1 MYPHLLQIGPLTI
14 HSYGAMVALG
24 FLAALFFLNREL
36 QRQGINSDLGS
47 ALITAGMVGGLVGAK
62 LYFVL
67 FETPPA
73 MTWGETL
80 RSIFSGSGL
89 TWHGGFIVAAG
100 AAVWVIRRRRA
111 PVLPVAD
118 ALGIALALGYA
129 IGRIGCQLAGDGDY
143 GVPTDLPWAMAY
155 PNGVVPTLE
164 RVHPTP
170 VYETLVGLATFAL
183 LWSVRQRLR
192 VPGLTFC
199 LYLVL
204 AGLARFM
211 VEFIRLNPRVMWGLT
226 DAQLVSL
233 VMVVGGGVGG
243 VFLLWR
249 DAAVDLSVSREATHD

>member
-1 MYPHLLQIGPLTI
+1 MYPHLLEIGPLTI

-24 FLAALFFLNREL
+24 FLVALRLLNLEL

-62 LYFVL
+62 LYFVF
-67 FETPPA
+67 FETPPSP
-73 MTWGETL
+73 TWGETL
-80 RSIFSGSGL
+80 GSVFSGSGL
-89 TWHGGFIVAAG
+89 TWHGGFIVAAA

-111 PVLPVAD
+111 PLLPVAD

-143 GVPTDLPWAMAY
+143 GVPTDLPWGMAY
-155 PNGVVPTLE
+155 PDGVVPTLD

-170 VYETLVGLATFAL
+170 VYETLVGLAIFAL
-183 LWSVRQRLR
+183 LWSVRQRLQ

-199 LYLVL
+199 LYLIL
-204 AGLARFM
+204 AGLARFA
-211 VEFIRLNPRVMWGLT
+211 VEFIRLNPRVLWGLS

-233 VMVVGGGVGG
+233 VMVVGGGVG
-243 VFLLWR
+243 VALLLRR
-249 DAAVDLSVSREATHD
+249 DAAVHVLLSREGGND